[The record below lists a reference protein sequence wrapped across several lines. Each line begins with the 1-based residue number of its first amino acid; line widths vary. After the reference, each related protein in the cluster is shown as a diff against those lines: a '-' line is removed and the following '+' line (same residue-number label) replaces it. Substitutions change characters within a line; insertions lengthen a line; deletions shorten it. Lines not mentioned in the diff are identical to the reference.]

1 MTEMRRITFSIPDD
15 MSEQLDRIMQKDEFS
30 DCSCSEVLRRL
41 ILVGIKSQNRKKKKE
56 DIQAD
61 ESRPG

>member
-41 ILVGIKSQNRKKKKE
+41 ILVGIKCQDGKEKKE

-61 ESRPG
+61 ERRAG